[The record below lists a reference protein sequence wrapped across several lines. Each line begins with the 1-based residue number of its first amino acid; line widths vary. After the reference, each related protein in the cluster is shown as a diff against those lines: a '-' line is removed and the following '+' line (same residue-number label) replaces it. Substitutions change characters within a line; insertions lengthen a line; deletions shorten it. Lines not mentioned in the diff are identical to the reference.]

1 MEHLEKLIT
10 KYEYS
15 ARDFIETS
23 EILNDLIE
31 LYKKIQEKENKG
43 EEK

>member
-23 EILNDLIE
+23 EILNDLIN
-31 LYKKIQEKENKG
+31 LYKKMTEEKG
-43 EEK
+43 E